1 MSGRRVIM
9 FSREKKTPIAE
20 WWWTVDR
27 ELLVALVLLMAC
39 GVVLSFAA
47 SPAVAERLHL
57 PYYFF
62 IVRQCGFVI
71 PSIAVMIGASLLSAR
86 QVRIAALITL
96 VVSILALW
104 ATLKFGAE
112 VKGARRWISILGQS
126 VQPSEF
132 VKPAFAIIA
141 AWLFSERMMKRD
153 MPGRIIAT
161 ALVIPIVG
169 ALVMQ
174 PDVGQTAL
182 VLATWAAL
190 LFLSGI
196 SWFFIFTMLGGA
208 AGLGYG
214 AYLLFPHVSKRID
227 SFLNPEGGGNTYQV
241 DKALHSLLE
250 GGWFGRGPGE
260 SIAKKFI
267 PDAHADY
274 VFSAAAGEY
283 GLLFCLVLVGLIGFI
298 VVRALIT
305 AQQQASLFNRL
316 AASTIAIQFGL
327 QSAINLCVNLNLI
340 PPKGMTL
347 PFVSYGGTSMIAIA
361 FGMGLMLAMT
371 RKKPEQRMA
380 SGLPAYRSAVVAPA
394 E

>member
-1 MSGRRVIM
+1 
-9 FSREKKTPIAE
+9 
-20 WWWTVDR
+20 
-27 ELLVALVLLMAC
+27 
-39 GVVLSFAA
+39 
-47 SPAVAERLHL
+47 
-57 PYYFF
+57 
-62 IVRQCGFVI
+62 
-71 PSIAVMIGASLLSAR
+71 
-86 QVRIAALITL
+86 
-96 VVSILALW
+96 
-104 ATLKFGAE
+104 
-112 VKGARRWISILGQS
+112 
-126 VQPSEF
+126 
-132 VKPAFAIIA
+132 
-141 AWLFSERMMKRD
+141 
-153 MPGRIIAT
+153 
-161 ALVIPIVG
+161 
-169 ALVMQ
+169 
-174 PDVGQTAL
+174 
-182 VLATWAAL
+182 
-190 LFLSGI
+190 
-196 SWFFIFTMLGGA
+196 MLGGA

-283 GLLFCLVLVGLIGFI
+283 GLLFCLVLVALIGFI
-298 VVRALIT
+298 VVRALIA
-305 AQQQASLFNRL
+305 AQKQASLFNRL

-371 RKKPEQRMA
+371 RKKARGA
-380 SGLPAYRSAVVAPA
+380 HGVGLAGLPVSRGGAGRMSIIALMAGGTGGHLFPAMALAQELRRRGHVIHLMTDERVAGYGDSFPARETHIVPSATPSIRNPVKLASSPLQARLGHDRRLGRHAWPYRRRRGWWGLAAIRRCRRSSRRGYAGCRVSCTTPMPLSAGPITCWRFAMRMRWR
-394 E
+394 